1 MVWHST
7 FIVIGI
13 SAAGLNKNVLKKLW
27 KLCYRYSL
35 FLEHVLSMLLMISE
49 D

>member
-13 SAAGLNKNVLKKLW
+13 SAAGLNKNVLKKNMEAFVIGTV
-27 KLCYRYSL
+27 Y
-35 FLEHVLSMLLMISE
+35 F
-49 D
+49 

>member
-13 SAAGLNKNVLKKLW
+13 SAAGLNKNVLEKN
-27 KLCYRYSL
+27 CGSFVIGTVY
-35 FLEHVLSMLLMISE
+35 F
-49 D
+49 

>member
-13 SAAGLNKNVLKKLW
+13 SAAGLNKNVFNKN
-27 KLCYRYSL
+27 YGSFVIGTAL
-35 FLEHVLSMLLMISE
+35 FLEHVLSMLF
-49 D
+49 DDF